1 MTRAKLTVTK
11 LRTEVKRRSK
21 IIADQRD
28 ALRDL
33 ISEAEEICND
43 SDEAI
48 DELNL
53 AVEML
58 SRNL

>member
-1 MTRAKLTVTK
+1 MTKMTVVK
-11 LRTEVKRRSK
+11 LRAEVKRRSE

-33 ISEAEEICND
+33 ISEAEEVCND

-48 DELNL
+48 DQLEL
-53 AVEML
+53 AVEYL